1 MWRKVI
7 SGSLLVAGTTVGA
20 GMLGI
25 PLLTA
30 ESGLFPAIGITVLA
44 WLIFLIT
51 GLLFLEATLW
61 MPIGSN
67 LLSMSKRFF
76 GQKGRFFSGVM
87 FLFLYYSLV
96 VAYFSAGAPMVASRF
111 GEVIGMKIE
120 GMVSYALFGL
130 IFGAIIAL
138 GAKWIDRIN
147 LILSVG
153 LILSYLLLIGAGAS
167 EVSKENFIK
176 FDFSSAVFALPV
188 LFSAFGYHNIIPS
201 LVTYFGKEKKA
212 LKLSIIIGSTIALVI
227 YWIWQ
232 WLVIGI
238 ISLPDIQ
245 QMLAEGMPI
254 TSALKSG
261 TVGQSMFVI
270 GQIFAF
276 FALVTSLLG
285 VSLSM
290 VDFLADGIRASRKG
304 LSRFGLTFLVFFP
317 PFVLV
322 SIYPAAFDKALGIA
336 GGIGEA
342 ILNGL
347 IPIALF
353 WVGRYK
359 MGLKPEMEMR
369 KPMLILVML
378 AIIAVMVIEVI
389 QLLHVSG

>member
-1 MWRKVI
+1 
-7 SGSLLVAGTTVGA
+7 
-20 GMLGI
+20 
-25 PLLTA
+25 
-30 ESGLFPAIGITVLA
+30 
-44 WLIFLIT
+44 
-51 GLLFLEATLW
+51 
-61 MPIGSN
+61 
-67 LLSMSKRFF
+67 
-76 GQKGRFFSGVM
+76 
-87 FLFLYYSLV
+87 
-96 VAYFSAGAPMVASRF
+96 
-111 GEVIGMKIE
+111 
-120 GMVSYALFGL
+120 
-130 IFGAIIAL
+130 
-138 GAKWIDRIN
+138 
-147 LILSVG
+147 
-153 LILSYLLLIGAGAS
+153 
-167 EVSKENFIK
+167 
-176 FDFSSAVFALPV
+176 
-188 LFSAFGYHNIIPS
+188 
-201 LVTYFGKEKKA
+201 
-212 LKLSIIIGSTIALVI
+212 
-227 YWIWQ
+227 
-232 WLVIGI
+232 
-238 ISLPDIQ
+238 
-245 QMLAEGMPI
+245 MPI
-254 TSALKSG
+254 TAALKSG